1 MGSHSADAQALNLMD
16 QDRKKNFSIGD
27 VVDKDEKIVFP
38 VTYVLKI
45 VLDTHI
51 LPLFQKEEMERLFLR
66 VKVPFTFLTSR
77 PSSKGN
83 YISYSVQITL
93 TDHEQMKLLY
103 ADLRSLPGI
112 KFAV

>member
-1 MGSHSADAQALNLMD
+1 MNNGNGELSINNPAD
-16 QDRKKNFSIGD
+16 NFR
-27 VVDKDEKIVFP
+27 DEKIVFP

-45 VLDTHI
+45 VFDTRI
-51 LPLFQKEEMERLFLR
+51 LPIIQKEEMERLFMR
-66 VKVPFTFLTSR
+66 VKVPFAFLNSR

-83 YISYSVQITL
+83 YVSYSVRVTL
-93 TDHEQMKLLY
+93 TDHDQMTMLY